1 MHGESENHQQATARN
16 HSTPDDDDPSEASNL
31 DRTIMTPRGVTRI
44 QMGTLDRVMEAFGE
58 DDARP
63 EYACLA
69 CENGYDVQHH
79 VCPECG
85 GYSVERIDW

>member
-1 MHGESENHQQATARN
+1 
-16 HSTPDDDDPSEASNL
+16 
-31 DRTIMTPRGVTRI
+31 MTTRGVRRI
-44 QMGTLDRVMEAFGE
+44 QMGTLDRVMDAFSE
-58 DDARP
+58 DDTRP

>member
-1 MHGESENHQQATARN
+1 MHGESENRRTATDRTHAPPRTNHTSPARK
-16 HSTPDDDDPSEASNL
+16 L
-31 DRTIMTPRGVTRI
+31 DRTIMTPRDVRRF
-44 QMGTLDRVMEAFGE
+44 QMGTLDRVRAAFSE
-58 DDARP
+58 DDTRP
-63 EYACLA
+63 DYACLA